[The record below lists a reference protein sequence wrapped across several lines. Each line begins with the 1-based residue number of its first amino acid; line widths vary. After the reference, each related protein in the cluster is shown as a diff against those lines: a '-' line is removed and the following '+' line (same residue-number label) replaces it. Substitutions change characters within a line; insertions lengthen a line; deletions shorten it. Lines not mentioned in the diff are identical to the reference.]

1 MEEILH
7 HLMNVTRDTTHE
19 QNPAPPFLI
28 LTMMDTEVL
37 QDFLITPRHFRGST
51 VNIKRGTGSQ
61 SLLCHLR
68 PCKISSI
75 NSSSTSSCSG
85 KSIITVAASCQVMML
100 LLLLMLMVMV
110 LVLTV
115 LRVLLLLL
123 LAPVLQVLFV
133 QLMG

>member
-1 MEEILH
+1 
-7 HLMNVTRDTTHE
+7 
-19 QNPAPPFLI
+19 
-28 LTMMDTEVL
+28 MDTEVL
-37 QDFLITPRHFRGST
+37 QYFLITPRHFRAST

-85 KSIITVAASCQVMML
+85 KSIITVAAFCQVMM

-110 LVLTV
+110 LTV
-115 LRVLLLLL
+115 LRVLLFLL
-123 LAPVLQVLFV
+123 LAPVLQVPFV
-133 QLMG
+133 QVMG

>member
-1 MEEILH
+1 MSRTPHPLFDIDDDGYRGAARFCH
-7 HLMNVTRDTTHE
+7 WN
-19 QNPAPPFLI
+19 
-28 LTMMDTEVL
+28 
-37 QDFLITPRHFRGST
+37 PRHFRGST
-51 VNIKRGTGSQ
+51 VNIKGGTG

-100 LLLLMLMVMV
+100 LLLMLMV